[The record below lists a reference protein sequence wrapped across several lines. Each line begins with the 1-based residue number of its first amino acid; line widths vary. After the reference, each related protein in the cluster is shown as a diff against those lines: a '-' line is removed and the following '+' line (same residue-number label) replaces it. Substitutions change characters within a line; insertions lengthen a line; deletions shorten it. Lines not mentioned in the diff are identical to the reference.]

1 MHERPPLTDSE
12 ALQQILVHLERMDKR
27 DRMRTWGGLVRTMI
41 AIVPVIL
48 FVLASWYAYYN
59 IDAIIKKISEE
70 SAKSAAKYTQQ
81 QSADFLEQMK
91 GYLR

>member
-1 MHERPPLTDSE
+1 MQERPPLSDSE
-12 ALQQILVHLERMDKR
+12 TLQQILVHLERMDKR
-27 DRMRTWGGLVRTMI
+27 DRIRTWGGMIRSAI

-48 FVLASWYAYYN
+48 FLLASWYAYYN

-70 SAKSAAKYTQQ
+70 SAKQAAKYTEQ

-91 GYLR
+91 GYLQ